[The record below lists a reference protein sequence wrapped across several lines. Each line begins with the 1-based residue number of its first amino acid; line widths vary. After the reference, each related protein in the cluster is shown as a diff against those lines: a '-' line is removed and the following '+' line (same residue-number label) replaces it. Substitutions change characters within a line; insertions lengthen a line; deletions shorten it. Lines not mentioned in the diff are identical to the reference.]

1 MKKTAARAVLGA
13 SSSYF
18 YYLESVLIF
27 LFLSGNIWI
36 IFSQKS
42 DWVWQPCADSGNVWM
57 SSEGSRLFF
66 FFFLLA
72 CLFFLF
78 CFWALSVH
86 SRPRGYRMRRHVWNR
101 AVDAGSSPRLWLQ
114 HSVSG
119 PLCSLGRTSRG
130 VRDTG
135 FTALYTYATYWLQHI
150 YVPLHSV
157 LT

>member
-36 IFSQKS
+36 IFSLKS

-66 FFFLLA
+66 FFA
-72 CLFFLF
+72 CLLVFLF
-78 CFWALSVH
+78 CFGALSVH
-86 SRPRGYRMRRHVWNR
+86 SLPRGYRMCKHVWNR
-101 AVDAGSSPRLWLQ
+101 AVDAGSSPLQWLQ

-119 PLCSLGRTSRG
+119 PLCSLGKTSPRG

>member
-1 MKKTAARAVLGA
+1 MKKTAASTVLGG

-42 DWVWQPCADSGNVWM
+42 DWVWQPHADSGNVWM
-57 SSEGSRLFF
+57 SSEGSGLSFF
-66 FFFLLA
+66 FCLLVFFVCFVSEHLVFILHQGEIGCASTSETELRTLGVLLS
-72 CLFFLF
+72 CGF
-78 CFWALSVH
+78 S
-86 SRPRGYRMRRHVWNR
+86 
-101 AVDAGSSPRLWLQ
+101 
-114 HSVSG
+114 SVSG
-119 PLCSLGRTSRG
+119 ALRSLGRTSPRG

-135 FTALYTYATYWLQHI
+135 FTALYKYAAYWLQHI

>member
-1 MKKTAARAVLGA
+1 MKKTAARAVLGGSA
-13 SSSYF
+13 SYF

-42 DWVWQPCADSGNVWM
+42 DWVWQPRADSGNVWM
-57 SSEGSRLFF
+57 SSEGSGLFF
-66 FFFLLA
+66 F
-72 CLFFLF
+72 CLFACVFLF

-86 SRPRGYRMRRHVWNR
+86 FLPRGYRICKYVWNR
-101 AVDAGSSPRLWLQ
+101 AVDVGSSPLLWLQ

-119 PLCSLGRTSRG
+119 PLCSVGRASPRG

-135 FTALYTYATYWLQHI
+135 FTALYKYATYWLQHI